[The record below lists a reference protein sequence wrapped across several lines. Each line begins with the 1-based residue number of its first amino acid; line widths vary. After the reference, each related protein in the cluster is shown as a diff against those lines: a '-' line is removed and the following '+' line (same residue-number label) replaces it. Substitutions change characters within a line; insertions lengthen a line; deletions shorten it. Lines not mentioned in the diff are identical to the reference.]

1 MSLPCPNCGADLRFI
16 EDYGR
21 QYCDACGQ
29 YAPEGYGSG
38 KGLACPKCGGVL
50 SYIPDYDRYFC
61 YKDQEYAPDDYG
73 KEPAPPPEDS
83 VDLPQFDELLPPEPE
98 TTPPESPPPRA
109 ATPPPEAP
117 APAFVPPEVAPEPP
131 SSPPNAPAENVPEQA
146 PPTVPVEPSPE
157 PAPTVVPI
165 STDVI
170 PPSTPASGRRKD
182 TGVRVIEAGAIRE
195 AKREAARPLLLRE
208 EIVRA
213 KKAALMDLANAYD
226 LESIGTKEELKERLL
241 GEIDRRDEQERR
253 TREETE
259 KAAAEASASQ
269 PAPLASAEDVK
280 ASIEVNEPTVEP
292 ASAAP
297 AEPAGS
303 DASGPTEMAPS
314 DPTPA
319 YEPPATEEVRPPV
332 HEAAPNVPS
341 WMVEPAQEAPS
352 QTKPSEAVLTPAAV
366 PEGPKVINPCPTC
379 GRELSYLDQ
388 YDRYYCYNCKAY
400 APPVVRV
407 EAVPAPPRIGKPC
420 PTCGRELTFI
430 PDYNRHYCYNCKKY
444 APLEGRPAESATPAP
459 AAAPSVEV
467 VPPKPQPAPVPAPPP
482 AMEIVA
488 VKNPCPTCGREL
500 SYVEKYGRFYC
511 YSCKKYAP
519 PKPRHPCPNCGMELT
534 YIAQYGR
541 HYCPSCGQYAP
552 KELTAQILAARSLAV
567 SAAMAAGAR
576 PAAATITR
584 TVSVPVH
591 HHASPS
597 GGVALTAVGLLVLL
611 LYGVLWAIPF
621 ALNGH
626 AYFSVGSDQATN
638 GLGAVVQVIGFLLL
652 GLGAI
657 VGLVRLRT
665 MR

>member
-83 VDLPQFDELLPPEPE
+83 VDLGQFDELLPPEPE
-98 TTPPESPPPRA
+98 AAPPESPPPRA
-109 ATPPPEAP
+109 ATPPPDAP
-117 APAFVPPEVAPEPP
+117 APAFAPPEAVPEPQ
-131 SSPPNAPAENVPEQA
+131 SSPATAPPENTPEQA
-146 PPTVPVEPSPE
+146 PPTAPIEPTPE
-157 PAPTVVPI
+157 PAPPVLPI

-170 PPSTPASGRRKD
+170 PPSTLGSGRRKD
-182 TGVRVIEAGAIRE
+182 GGVRVIEAGAIRE
-195 AKREAARPLLLRE
+195 AKRETARPPLVRE

-226 LESIGTKEELKERLL
+226 LESMGTKEELKERLL
-241 GEIDRRDEQERR
+241 GEIDRRDQQERKS
-253 TREETE
+253 REEAE
-259 KAAAEASASQ
+259 KAAAEASMSQ
-269 PAPLASAEDVK
+269 PAPLATAEEVK
-280 ASIEVNEPTVEP
+280 AAIEINEPTVEP
-292 ASAAP
+292 AP
-297 AEPAGS
+297 VTPVEPAGS
-303 DASGPTEMAPS
+303 DPSRPAEMAPS
-314 DPTPA
+314 DSTPA
-319 YEPPATEEVRPPV
+319 YESPAAEEVRPPIK
-332 HEAAPNVPS
+332 EAAPNVPS
-341 WMVEPAQEAPS
+341 WMAEPAQETPAE
-352 QTKPSEAVLTPAAV
+352 TMPSEAVATPPAAPEV
-366 PEGPKVINPCPTC
+366 PRVINPCPTC

-388 YDRYYCYNCKAY
+388 YDRYYCYHCKAY
-400 APPVVRV
+400 APSVVKV

-444 APLEGRPAESATPAP
+444 APLEGKPAEAVSPAP
-459 AAAPSVEV
+459 APAPSVEV
-467 VPPKPQPAPVPAPPP
+467 VPPKPEPAPVPAPPP
-482 AMEIVA
+482 AIEIVA

-500 SYVEKYGRFYC
+500 TYVEKYGRFYC

-519 PKPRHPCPNCGMELT
+519 PKPKHPCPNCGMELT

-567 SAAMAAGAR
+567 SAAMATGAR
-576 PAAATITR
+576 PAAAITR

-597 GGVALTAVGLLVLL
+597 GGVALSAVGLLVLL
-611 LYGVLWAIPF
+611 LYGVLWAIPI

-626 AYFSVGSDQATN
+626 AYFSVGSDAATN